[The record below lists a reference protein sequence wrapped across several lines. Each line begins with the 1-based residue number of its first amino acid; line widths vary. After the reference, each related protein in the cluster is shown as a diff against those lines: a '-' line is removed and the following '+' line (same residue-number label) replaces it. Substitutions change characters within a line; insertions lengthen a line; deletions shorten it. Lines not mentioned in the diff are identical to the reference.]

1 MDKITNIAKN
11 TSYFTLALILQKI
24 LSFTYFTIL
33 ARNFIPED
41 LGKYYT
47 ALSFTTIFSI
57 FIDMGL
63 ANVLT
68 REVAKAQNKSREYLS
83 AVLVLKLP
91 LACLSLLATVIVAN
105 IFNYP
110 EITKHLIYLSSI
122 CMVLD
127 SFTLIFFS
135 AIRGHHNLKF
145 ESIASVIF
153 QVIAITLGLTILKL
167 NMGLV
172 WQMSALVA
180 ASIFNFL
187 FSAYLIKF
195 KWSLSLR
202 PVFNKEIIRKIILI
216 VIPFAVFGILQRLFT
231 YLDTVFL
238 SLLAGDKYVGLYQIA
253 FKIIN
258 ALQFLP
264 MAFTASLYPALAS
277 YWAGNRPQ
285 LSVTFERA
293 MNYLIII
300 SLPISAGIIILA
312 DKIILLFSHN
322 YIEGLLPLKINM
334 IALVFIFLTFAA
346 GSLLNSCDRQ
356 KENTIIMGIGLLTSI
371 ILNII
376 LIPQYKAIGASI
388 TVVVANFLI
397 FALSMNVVRKITT
410 YNYRKIVFI
419 FLKTLFAVTIMGIT
433 AYYLKQYLNIFIVVA
448 ISGFIY
454 VLILYILK
462 GFRREDV
469 LSIVQSF
476 KRG

>member
-1 MDKITNIAKN
+1 MNKISNIAKN

-33 ARNFIPED
+33 ARNYIPEE

-68 REVAKAQNKSREYLS
+68 REIAKVKDKSRQYLN
-83 AVLVLKLP
+83 AIIILKIP
-91 LACLSLLATVIVAN
+91 LACLSLIATIVVAN
-105 IFNYP
+105 NFNYS
-110 EITKHLIYLSSI
+110 EITKNLIYLSSI

-135 AIRGHHNLKF
+135 VIRGHHNLKF

-153 QVIAITLGLTILKL
+153 QLITITFGLIILKL
-167 NMGLV
+167 NFGLV
-172 WQMSALVA
+172 WQMGALVI

-195 KWSLSLR
+195 KWCLSLC
-202 PVFNKEIIRKIILI
+202 PVYDKEIIKKIVLI
-216 VIPFAVFGILQRLFT
+216 VIPFAIYGILQRLFT

-264 MAFTASLYPALAS
+264 MAFSASLYPALAS
-277 YWAGNRPQ
+277 YWSSDRLQ
-285 LSVTFERA
+285 LSITFERA

-356 KENTIIMGIGLLTSI
+356 KDNTIIMAIGLLISI
-371 ILNII
+371 ILNIL
-376 LIPQYKAIGASI
+376 LIPAYKAVGASI
-388 TVVVANFLI
+388 TVVIVNLI
-397 FALSMNVVRKITT
+397 IFVLSMNIVRKITA
-410 YNYRKIVFI
+410 YNYRKIIFI
-419 FLKTLFAVTIMGIT
+419 FLKTLLSVVIMGV
-433 AYYLKQYLNIFIVVA
+433 AAFYLKQYLNIFSVVA
-448 ISGFIY
+448 ISGSVYLI
-454 VLILYILK
+454 VLYLLK
-462 GFRREDV
+462 GFRKADL
-469 LSIVQSF
+469 LSIYQSF
-476 KRG
+476 KKC